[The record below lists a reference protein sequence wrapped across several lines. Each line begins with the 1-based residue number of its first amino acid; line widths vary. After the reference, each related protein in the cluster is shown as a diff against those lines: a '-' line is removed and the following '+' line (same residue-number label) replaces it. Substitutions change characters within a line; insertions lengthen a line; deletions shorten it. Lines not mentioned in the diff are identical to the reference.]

1 MYSKVL
7 EKIKVVLGWIKKHKY
22 IFVTLVFLAII
33 LVIDDNS
40 LISHMRNRAVIDD
53 LETEIKQVVKD
64 ENIGVVL
71 KFLKDNTNFTAEKI
85 DSKLNGLKLDVGIQF
100 LPDTSMGAGFYFAK
114 LRKN

>member
-53 LETEIKQVVKD
+53 LETEIKSM
-64 ENIGVVL
+64 E
-71 KFLKDNTNFTAEKI
+71 A
-85 DSKLNGLKLDVGIQF
+85 DSADIQTKLKLYTADNPEVIE
-100 LPDTSMGAGFYFAK
+100 DEA
-114 LRKN
+114 RKRGLLLKNEDAYIIRKKK

>member
-1 MYSKVL
+1 MQGKILNNAAKYVKKGGCLYYS
-7 EKIKVVLGWIKKHKY
+7 
-22 IFVTLVFLAII
+22 TC
-33 LVIDDNS
+33 S
-40 LISHMRNRAVIDD
+40 
-53 LETEIKQVVKD
+53 VVKD

-71 KFLKDNTNFTAEKI
+71 KFLKDNTDFTAEKI